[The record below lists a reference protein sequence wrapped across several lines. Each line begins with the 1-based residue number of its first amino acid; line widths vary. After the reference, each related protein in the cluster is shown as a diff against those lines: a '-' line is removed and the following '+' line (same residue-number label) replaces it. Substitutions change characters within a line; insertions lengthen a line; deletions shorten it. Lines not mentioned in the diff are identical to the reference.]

1 MTKQQSI
8 GLRLRELFPNEDI
21 IEDFSAL
28 YYLID
33 YYFPKRKLAIEAN
46 ELGHKDRDQIK
57 ENKKQKDEF
66 IRINPDEKDF
76 SAYDELGK
84 VQKFIDKSQEKQ
96 NKRSQKRNKRTQKE
110 EIKEY
115 KEEIKEDKEE
125 IKELKE
131 KNKELEAKIKEIED
145 KYKNLYN

>member
-1 MTKQQSI
+1 MTEQQSI

-96 NKRSQKRNKRTQKE
+96 NKRSQKRNKRTQKG
-110 EIKEY
+110 
-115 KEEIKEDKEE
+115 
-125 IKELKE
+125 
-131 KNKELEAKIKEIED
+131 NKRTKRRNKRIQRRNKGRQRRN
-145 KYKNLYN
+145 KRTKRKK

>member
-33 YYFPKRKLAIEAN
+33 YYFPKRKLAIEVN

-96 NKRSQKRNKRTQKE
+96 NKRSQKRNKRTKRR
-110 EIKEY
+110 
-115 KEEIKEDKEE
+115 
-125 IKELKE
+125 
-131 KNKELEAKIKEIED
+131 NKRIQRRNKGRQRRNKRT
-145 KYKNLYN
+145 KRKK

>member
-8 GLRLRELFPNEDI
+8 GLRLRKLFPNEDI

-33 YYFPKRKLAIEAN
+33 YYFPRRKLAIEAN

-96 NKRSQKRNKRTQKE
+96 NKRSQKRNKRTQKG
-110 EIKEY
+110 
-115 KEEIKEDKEE
+115 
-125 IKELKE
+125 
-131 KNKELEAKIKEIED
+131 NKRTKRRNKRIQRRNKGRQRRN
-145 KYKNLYN
+145 KRTKRKK

>member
-8 GLRLRELFPNEDI
+8 CLRLRELFPNEDI

-96 NKRSQKRNKRTQKE
+96 NKRSQKRNKRTQKG
-110 EIKEY
+110 
-115 KEEIKEDKEE
+115 
-125 IKELKE
+125 
-131 KNKELEAKIKEIED
+131 NKRTKRRNKRIQRRNKGRQRRN
-145 KYKNLYN
+145 KRTKRKK

>member
-8 GLRLRELFPNEDI
+8 GLRLRKLFPNEDI

-33 YYFPKRKLAIEAN
+33 YYFPKRKLALEVN

-96 NKRSQKRNKRTQKE
+96 NKRSQKRNKRTQKG
-110 EIKEY
+110 
-115 KEEIKEDKEE
+115 
-125 IKELKE
+125 
-131 KNKELEAKIKEIED
+131 NKRTKRRNKRIQRRNKGRQRRN
-145 KYKNLYN
+145 KRTKRKK

>member
-8 GLRLRELFPNEDI
+8 GLRLRKLFPNEDI

-33 YYFPKRKLAIEAN
+33 YYFPKRKLAIEVN

-96 NKRSQKRNKRTQKE
+96 NKRSQKRNKRTQKG
-110 EIKEY
+110 
-115 KEEIKEDKEE
+115 
-125 IKELKE
+125 
-131 KNKELEAKIKEIED
+131 NKRTKRRNKRIQRRNKGRQRRN
-145 KYKNLYN
+145 KRTKRKK

>member
-8 GLRLRELFPNEDI
+8 GLRLRKLFPNEDI

-33 YYFPKRKLAIEAN
+33 YYFPKRKLALEVN

-76 SAYDELGK
+76 SAYDELVK
-84 VQKFIDKSQEKQ
+84 Y
-96 NKRSQKRNKRTQKE
+96 RNSLISHK
-110 EIKEY
+110 
-115 KEEIKEDKEE
+115 
-125 IKELKE
+125 
-131 KNKELEAKIKEIED
+131 KNKIKD
-145 KYKNLYN
+145 HKK

>member
-96 NKRSQKRNKRTQKE
+96 NKRSQKRNKRTQKG
-110 EIKEY
+110 
-115 KEEIKEDKEE
+115 
-125 IKELKE
+125 
-131 KNKELEAKIKEIED
+131 NKRTKRRNKRTKRRNKRIQRRNKGRQRRN
-145 KYKNLYN
+145 KRTKRKK

>member
-8 GLRLRELFPNEDI
+8 GLRLRKLFPNEDI

-33 YYFPKRKLAIEAN
+33 YYFPKRKLALEVN
-46 ELGHKDRDQIK
+46 EFGHKDRDQIK

-96 NKRSQKRNKRTQKE
+96 NKRSQKRNKRTQKG
-110 EIKEY
+110 
-115 KEEIKEDKEE
+115 
-125 IKELKE
+125 
-131 KNKELEAKIKEIED
+131 NKRTKRRNKRIQRRNKGRQRRN
-145 KYKNLYN
+145 KRTKRKK

>member
-33 YYFPKRKLAIEAN
+33 YYFPKRKLALEVN

-96 NKRSQKRNKRTQKE
+96 NKRSQKRNKRTQKG
-110 EIKEY
+110 
-115 KEEIKEDKEE
+115 
-125 IKELKE
+125 
-131 KNKELEAKIKEIED
+131 NKRTKRRNKRIQRRNKGRQRRN
-145 KYKNLYN
+145 KRTKRKK

>member
-8 GLRLRELFPNEDI
+8 GLRLRKLFPNEDI

-33 YYFPKRKLAIEAN
+33 YYFPKRKLALEVN

-84 VQKFIDKSQEKQ
+84 VQTFIDKSKEKEI
-96 NKRSQKRNKRTQKE
+96 KEHKKEIKEHKKEIKEQKE

-115 KEEIKEDKEE
+115 KEEIKE
-125 IKELKE
+125 LKE
-131 KNKELEAKIKEIED
+131 KNKELQAKIKELED
-145 KYKNLYN
+145 KNKNLYN

>member
-8 GLRLRELFPNEDI
+8 GLRLRKLFPNEDI

-96 NKRSQKRNKRTQKE
+96 NKRSQKRNKRTQKG
-110 EIKEY
+110 
-115 KEEIKEDKEE
+115 
-125 IKELKE
+125 
-131 KNKELEAKIKEIED
+131 NKRTKRRNKRIQRRNKGRQRRN
-145 KYKNLYN
+145 KRTKRKK

>member
-8 GLRLRELFPNEDI
+8 GLRLRKLFPNEDI

-33 YYFPKRKLAIEAN
+33 YYFPKRKLALEVN

-96 NKRSQKRNKRTQKE
+96 NKKSQKRNKRTQKG
-110 EIKEY
+110 
-115 KEEIKEDKEE
+115 
-125 IKELKE
+125 
-131 KNKELEAKIKEIED
+131 NKRTKRRNKRIQRRNKGRQRRN
-145 KYKNLYN
+145 KRTKRKK

>member
-8 GLRLRELFPNEDI
+8 GLRLRELFPKEDI

-96 NKRSQKRNKRTQKE
+96 NKRSQKRNKRTQKG
-110 EIKEY
+110 
-115 KEEIKEDKEE
+115 
-125 IKELKE
+125 
-131 KNKELEAKIKEIED
+131 NKRTKRRNKRIQRRNKGRQRRN
-145 KYKNLYN
+145 KRTKRKK

>member
-8 GLRLRELFPNEDI
+8 GLRLRKLFPNEDI

-33 YYFPKRKLAIEAN
+33 YYFPKRKLALEVN
-46 ELGHKDRDQIK
+46 ELGHKNRDQIK

-96 NKRSQKRNKRTQKE
+96 NKRSQKRNKRTQKG
-110 EIKEY
+110 
-115 KEEIKEDKEE
+115 
-125 IKELKE
+125 
-131 KNKELEAKIKEIED
+131 NKRTKRRNKRIQRRNKGRQRRN
-145 KYKNLYN
+145 KRTKRKK

>member
-96 NKRSQKRNKRTQKE
+96 NKRSQKRNKRTQKG
-110 EIKEY
+110 
-115 KEEIKEDKEE
+115 
-125 IKELKE
+125 
-131 KNKELEAKIKEIED
+131 NKRTKRRNKRIQRRNKGRQRRN
-145 KYKNLYN
+145 KRTKRKK

>member
-28 YYLID
+28 YHLID

-46 ELGHKDRDQIK
+46 ELGHKDTDQIK

-84 VQKFIDKSQEKQ
+84 VKKFIDKSQEKQ
-96 NKRSQKRNKRTQKE
+96 NKRSQKRNKRTQKG
-110 EIKEY
+110 
-115 KEEIKEDKEE
+115 
-125 IKELKE
+125 
-131 KNKELEAKIKEIED
+131 NKRTKRRNKRIQRRNKGRQRRN
-145 KYKNLYN
+145 KRTKRKK

>member
-84 VQKFIDKSQEKQ
+84 VQNFIDKSQEKQ
-96 NKRSQKRNKRTQKE
+96 NKRSQKRNKRTQKG
-110 EIKEY
+110 
-115 KEEIKEDKEE
+115 
-125 IKELKE
+125 
-131 KNKELEAKIKEIED
+131 NKRTKRRNKRIQRRNKGRQRRN
-145 KYKNLYN
+145 KRTKRKK

>member
-33 YYFPKRKLAIEAN
+33 YYFPKRKLAIEVN
-46 ELGHKDRDQIK
+46 ELGHKDRVQIK

-96 NKRSQKRNKRTQKE
+96 NKRSQKRNKRTQKG
-110 EIKEY
+110 
-115 KEEIKEDKEE
+115 
-125 IKELKE
+125 
-131 KNKELEAKIKEIED
+131 NKRTKRRNKRIQRRNKGRQRRN
-145 KYKNLYN
+145 KRTKRKK

>member
-8 GLRLRELFPNEDI
+8 GLRLRKLFPNEDI

-33 YYFPKRKLAIEAN
+33 YYFPKRKLALEVN

-84 VQKFIDKSQEKQ
+84 VQTFIDKS
-96 NKRSQKRNKRTQKE
+96 
-110 EIKEY
+110 
-115 KEEIKEDKEE
+115 
-125 IKELKE
+125 KE
-131 KNKELEAKIKEIED
+131 KK
-145 KYKNLYN
+145 

>member
-96 NKRSQKRNKRTQKE
+96 NKRSQKRNKRTQKG
-110 EIKEY
+110 
-115 KEEIKEDKEE
+115 
-125 IKELKE
+125 
-131 KNKELEAKIKEIED
+131 NKRTKRRNKRMQRRN
-145 KYKNLYN
+145 KGRQRRNKRTKRKK

>member
-96 NKRSQKRNKRTQKE
+96 NKRSQKRNKRTQKG
-110 EIKEY
+110 
-115 KEEIKEDKEE
+115 
-125 IKELKE
+125 
-131 KNKELEAKIKEIED
+131 NKRTKRRNKRIQRRNKGRQRRNKRTKRKKIK
-145 KYKNLYN
+145 N

>member
-96 NKRSQKRNKRTQKE
+96 NKRSQKRNKRAQKG
-110 EIKEY
+110 
-115 KEEIKEDKEE
+115 
-125 IKELKE
+125 
-131 KNKELEAKIKEIED
+131 NKRTKRRNKRIQRRNKGRQRRN
-145 KYKNLYN
+145 KRTKRKK

>member
-96 NKRSQKRNKRTQKE
+96 NKRSQKRIKRTQKG
-110 EIKEY
+110 
-115 KEEIKEDKEE
+115 
-125 IKELKE
+125 
-131 KNKELEAKIKEIED
+131 NKRTKRRNKRIQRRNKGRQRRN
-145 KYKNLYN
+145 KRTKRKK

>member
-8 GLRLRELFPNEDI
+8 GLRLRKLFPNEDI

-33 YYFPKRKLAIEAN
+33 YYFPKRKLALEVN

-57 ENKKQKDEF
+57 ENKEQKDEF

-96 NKRSQKRNKRTQKE
+96 NKRSQKRNKRTQKG
-110 EIKEY
+110 
-115 KEEIKEDKEE
+115 
-125 IKELKE
+125 
-131 KNKELEAKIKEIED
+131 NKRTKRRNKRIQRRNKGRQRRN
-145 KYKNLYN
+145 KRTKRKK

>member
-8 GLRLRELFPNEDI
+8 GLRLRKLFPNEDI

-33 YYFPKRKLAIEAN
+33 YYFPKCKLALEVN

-96 NKRSQKRNKRTQKE
+96 NKRSQKRNKRTQKG
-110 EIKEY
+110 
-115 KEEIKEDKEE
+115 
-125 IKELKE
+125 
-131 KNKELEAKIKEIED
+131 NKRTKRRNKRIQRRNKGRQRRN
-145 KYKNLYN
+145 KRTKRKK